1 MVRVSTA
8 GVGMLVAWLAVNAGG
23 VARAADASDPIAE
36 GIRLRKAGHDQE
48 ALVLFQRALAQT
60 PSAKA
65 AAQLGLCEHALGMW
79 VDAEVHLLQALGE
92 PKDPW
97 IAKNTSTLRADLAAV
112 QAKLGS
118 VEVWGTPEGATVSI
132 DGVPVGK
139 LPLTTPLRVVQG
151 RRMLTV
157 EAPGFRPQSVTVE
170 VTGTALREHIALAA
184 VAVLPSESAAA
195 TTGSAA
201 RASSDGAGPGGV
213 PEAGSKVDLR
223 TAPNPQGEPASPPI
237 YTRWWF
243 WTAVAGVLVAAGA
256 TAFVLT
262 RGESCA
268 KMGDTPCTTW

>member
-118 VEVWGTPEGATVSI
+118 VEVWGTPEGATVSV

-139 LPLTTPLRVVQG
+139 LPLSTPLRVVQG
-151 RRMLTV
+151 RRVLTV
-157 EAPGFRPQSVTVE
+157 EAPAFRPQSLTVE
-170 VTGTALREHIALAA
+170 VTAGTALREHVALAA
-184 VAVLPSESAAA
+184 VTVPSSEAAAA

-201 RASSDGAGPGGV
+201 GASSSGPGGM
-213 PEAGSKVDLR
+213 PDAGSKIDLR
-223 TAPNPQGEPASPPI
+223 ASPNPQGEPESPPI

-243 WTAVAGVLVAAGA
+243 WTAVAGVVVAAGA